1 MESLSDLLNTHQVRP
16 TEVKTPRQ
24 GQDHHH
30 SLDQAPTRNKP
41 AEAVCTGEDKVEAGV
56 NTASL

>member
-1 MESLSDLLNTHQVRP
+1 MESLSDLLDTHQARP

-30 SLDQAPTRNKP
+30 SLDQRQLETSLPKQFVPEKTRSRRK
-41 AEAVCTGEDKVEAGV
+41 
-56 NTASL
+56 